1 MEDDSLEISVLNTS
15 GNVLSFRNTHKKAA
29 DVFAYLLHQD
39 NVEPSQKEVFM
50 SVVRDGDLPMVN
62 MTKEFAYHL
71 INNMDERERKQLVDI
86 QKEDRNEFGI
96 QNEELTDFVEMEM
109 MDPVT
114 CYRKWEYG
122 KYAMGHFI
130 NSFDPGELPTFERT
144 RDTDHGTLTERFA
157 SNLANGPEPWEDFV
171 QLFLVQALKYN
182 LNPSRSNM
190 AVYDLIGELVQKN
203 MTYLSIKMDLI
214 RSTFKESL
222 SLSIDQGRGRGRRR

>member
-15 GNVLSFRNTHKKAA
+15 GNIQGFRNTHGKAA

-39 NVEPSQKEVFM
+39 NVEPLQKTVFM
-50 SVVRDGDLPMVN
+50 SVVRDGDLPMIN

-71 INNMDERERKQLVDI
+71 IKNMDERERKQLEDI
-86 QKEDRNEFGI
+86 QKEDKNEFGL

-122 KYAMGHFI
+122 KYAIGHFI
-130 NSFDPGELPTFERT
+130 DGFDSGELPTPEEN
-144 RDTDHGTLTERFA
+144 RDIDHGTLTERFA
-157 SNLANGPEPWEDFV
+157 SNLANGREPWEDFV
-171 QLFLVQALKYN
+171 QLFLVQALKYK
-182 LNPSRSNM
+182 LNPSPSNM
-190 AVYDLIGELVQKN
+190 AVYDLIGDLVQKN

-214 RSTFKESL
+214 KSTFKESL
-222 SLSIDQGRGRGRRR
+222 SLSIDQGRGRGRKR